1 MLRQLVL
8 LEILWSIVMTQKVNK
23 KRPELLMPA
32 GDMQK
37 LKTAIRFGADAVY
50 LGTDAFG
57 LRAHAGNFD
66 IDQLRIARQLT
77 YEAGVALYLTLNAS
91 LRPDEFSLLG
101 NLLEELKPLNLDAY
115 IIADP
120 GVLMMICTVDPDRSI
135 HLSTQSNSC
144 NPQTAEFWRSCGVS
158 RINLARELTL
168 DDICGFSGETTIELE
183 CFVHGA
189 MCVAHSGRCLLST
202 ALIGRSANRG
212 DCAQPCRWNYALVEE
227 TRPGESFAIE
237 EDYRGTYIMNSRDLC
252 LVDQLP
258 QLMTAGIDSFKVEGR
273 MKSLYYVAT
282 AARIY
287 RNAIDR
293 LWVDPN
299 DIDPLWREELE
310 KVSHRP
316 YDTGFLFGNEDAKIH
331 AADTHYI
338 RTHDFVGF
346 VRSDEEGLWVEGRN
360 RFLVGDEVELIG
372 PQMRQHKFK
381 VDEIFDFAGNPL
393 PAGQPNSR
401 LRMKLPGWAE
411 AGDLLRLKRAAK

>member
-1 MLRQLVL
+1 
-8 LEILWSIVMTQKVNK
+8 
-23 KRPELLMPA
+23 
-32 GDMQK
+32 
-37 LKTAIRFGADAVY
+37 RFGADAVY
-50 LGTDAFG
+50 LGTADFG

-77 YEAGVALYLTLNAS
+77 SEADVALYLTLNAS
-91 LRPDEFSLLG
+91 LRPDEFSDLE
-101 NLLEELKPLNLDAY
+101 NLLEELKPLDLDAY

-120 GVLMMICTVDPDRSI
+120 GVLATIRRVDPQRSI
-135 HLSTQSNSC
+135 HISTQSNSC
-144 NPQTAEFWRSCGVS
+144 NPQTAEFWRSCGAS

-168 DDICGFSGETTIELE
+168 NDICGFSGQTEIELE

-202 ALIGRSANRG
+202 ALLGRSANRG

-252 LVDQLP
+252 LVEQLP
-258 QLMTAGIDSFKVEGR
+258 QLLAAGIDSFKVEGR
-273 MKSLYYVAT
+273 MKSLYYLAT
-282 AARIY
+282 TARVY
-287 RNAIDR
+287 RDAIDR
-293 LWVDPN
+293 IAVDPTYV
-299 DIDPLWREELE
+299 DPLWQEELE

-316 YDTGFLFGNEDAKIH
+316 YDTGFLFGHDDAKIH

-346 VRSDEEGLWVEGRN
+346 VRRDDVGLWVEGRN
-360 RFLVGDEVELIG
+360 RFLLGDEIELIG
-372 PQMRQHKFK
+372 PEMRQQKIQ
-381 VDEIFDFAGNPL
+381 VDEIRNFDGELL

-401 LRMKLPGWAE
+401 LRLQLPDWAE
-411 AGDLLRLKRAAK
+411 AGDLLRLERAEK

>member
-1 MLRQLVL
+1 
-8 LEILWSIVMTQKVNK
+8 MTRRMDRNK
-23 KRPELLMPA
+23 PELLLPA

-50 LGTDAFG
+50 LGTADFG

-66 IDQLRIARQLT
+66 VEQLRIARKLT
-77 YEAGVALYLTLNAS
+77 READVALYLTLNAS
-91 LRPDEFSLLG
+91 LRPDEFSALE
-101 NLLEELKPLNLDAY
+101 NLLEELKPLDLDAY

-120 GVLMMICTVDPDRSI
+120 GVLATIRRVDPKRSI

-144 NPQTAEFWRSCGVS
+144 NPQTAEFWRNNGVS

-168 DDICGFSGETTIELE
+168 DDICGFAGQTEIELE

-202 ALIGRSANRG
+202 ALLGRSANRG

-258 QLMTAGIDSFKVEGR
+258 QLLAAGIDSFKVEGR

-282 AARIY
+282 TARIY
-287 RNAIDR
+287 RDAIDR
-293 LWVDPN
+293 LWADPT
-299 DIDPLWREELE
+299 DIDPLWSEELE

-316 YDTGFLFGNEDAKIH
+316 YDTGFLFGHDDAKIH
-331 AADTHYI
+331 SADTHYV

-346 VRSDEEGLWVEGRN
+346 VRRDDDGLWVEGRN
-360 RFLVGDEVELIG
+360 RFLLGDEIELIG
-372 PQMRQHKFK
+372 PGMRQQKIK
-381 VDEIFDFAGNPL
+381 INEIKNLSGELL
-393 PAGQPNSR
+393 PAGQPNSQLR
-401 LRMKLPGWAE
+401 LQLPDWAE
-411 AGDLLRLKRAAK
+411 EGDLLRLERAVK

>member
-1 MLRQLVL
+1 
-8 LEILWSIVMTQKVNK
+8 MTQTADI

-32 GDMQK
+32 GDLQK

-50 LGTDAFG
+50 LGTSDFG

-66 IDQLRIARQLT
+66 IDQLQQARQLT
-77 YEAGVALYLTLNAS
+77 REAGVALYLTLNAS
-91 LRPDEFSLLG
+91 LRPAEFAQLEE
-101 NLLEELKPLNLDAY
+101 LLEELKPLDLDAY

-120 GVLMMICTVDPDRSI
+120 GVLATIHQVDPGRSV

-144 NPQTAEFWRSCGVS
+144 NPQTAEFWRRNGIN
-158 RINLARELTL
+158 RINLARELSL
-168 DDICGFSGETTIELE
+168 EDINGFAGQTSIELE

-227 TRPGESFAIE
+227 TRPRESFAIE

-252 LVDQLP
+252 LIEQLP
-258 QLMTAGIDSFKVEGR
+258 QLMSAGIDSFKVEGR

-282 AARIY
+282 TARVY
-287 RNAIDR
+287 RDAIDR
-293 LWVDPN
+293 LWADPT
-299 DIDPLWREELE
+299 DHDPRWRAELE

-316 YDTGFLFGNEDAKIH
+316 YDTGFLFGNDDAKIH

-346 VRSDEEGLWVEGRN
+346 VQRDEKGLWVAGKN
-360 RFLVGDEVELIG
+360 RFLVGAEVELIG

-381 VDEIFDFAGNPL
+381 VDEIFDLAGQSL
-393 PAGQPNSR
+393 PAGQPNSQLR
-401 LRMKLPGWAE
+401 LALPEWAE
-411 AGDLLRLKRAAK
+411 EGDLLRLERN

>member
-1 MLRQLVL
+1 
-8 LEILWSIVMTQKVNK
+8 MTELQQK
-23 KRPELLMPA
+23 KRPELLLPA

-50 LGTDAFG
+50 LGTSDFG

-77 YEAGVALYLTLNAS
+77 RDAGVALYLTLNAS
-91 LRPDEFSLLG
+91 LRPDEFITLETLI
-101 NLLEELKPLNLDAY
+101 EELKPLDLDAY

-120 GVLMMICTVDPDRSI
+120 GVLATIRSVDPDRSI

-144 NPQTAEFWRSCGVS
+144 NPQTAEFWRNNGVR

-168 DDICGFSGETTIELE
+168 DDIRGFSGQTTIELE

-237 EDYRGTYIMNSRDLC
+237 EDDRGTYIMNSRDLC
-252 LVDQLP
+252 LVEQLP
-258 QLMTAGIDSFKVEGR
+258 QLMAAGIDSFKVEGR

-282 AARIY
+282 AARVY
-287 RNAIDR
+287 RDAIDR
-293 LWVDPN
+293 LWADPT
-299 DIDPLWREELE
+299 DSDPRWREELE

-316 YDTGFLFGNEDAKIH
+316 YDTGFLFGNDDAKIH
-331 AADTHYI
+331 AEDTHYI

-346 VRSDEEGLWVEGRN
+346 VQRDDTGLWVAGKN
-360 RFLVGDEVELIG
+360 RFRIGDEVELIG
-372 PQMRQHKFK
+372 PQMRQHKFR
-381 VDEIFDFAGNPL
+381 VDEIYDFAGNML
-393 PAGQPNSR
+393 PAGQPNSQ
-401 LRMKLPGWAE
+401 LRIKLPDWAE
-411 AGDLLRLKRAAK
+411 AGDLLRLERAEK